1 VKIFSEILLDETKG
15 WMRVAGKELGR
26 ELVQARDL
34 GVCSNSVF
42 ASSTAILRAPFETQG
57 KQVEPVADRTMS
69 TTTSLPETFSP
80 QELRTRGRCAG
91 LAVAC
96 LALLNFVYFLFSSGR
111 VRTMDEVSA
120 AFQAESLASHGTTA
134 IPQAVDLKL
143 FYGTFD
149 RFGRP
154 QSPYPPGQAVALLP
168 WCAAGQF
175 AANHLPGVASDA
187 RDIVSDFFLT
197 GESAFFSA
205 LTVALALLIFLRL
218 GIAPKTSLMAAGM
231 LALATPIAA
240 YSGWLFSEP
249 LATALL
255 LAAAAVLF
263 ARPQWLAISVAQA
276 FAAGALLGAAVWVRP
291 THIIA
296 VPVFLAAL
304 FVREREKG
312 WRAAAALAAAAGG
325 GVVLLLWRNAY
336 LYGQPFEFG
345 YPAAA
350 EGGKALNTFQTPLA
364 TGLVG
369 FLFSPGKSI
378 FLYSPPILLALIG
391 LPRLWRRDRGLAF
404 VAGAAPIVYLLF
416 FATYTQWEGG
426 YCYGPRYL
434 VPALTLLGL
443 GIGPALAQVQSG
455 HEAASRNVRRFAI
468 AVFAVGFLVQAVGMT
483 TSFLE
488 ADVAGAYYN
497 AYYNYRMGFSP
508 IAMHLHLLAHYM
520 TAEAAPIGRGF
531 DKWWVFLSKAG
542 VSTGILLL
550 LAGVLLACVSASAW
564 WVWSEYRRV
573 TAAVEL
579 SK

>member
-1 VKIFSEILLDETKG
+1 
-15 WMRVAGKELGR
+15 M
-26 ELVQARDL
+26 
-34 GVCSNSVF
+34 
-42 ASSTAILRAPFETQG
+42 
-57 KQVEPVADRTMS
+57 
-69 TTTSLPETFSP
+69 
-80 QELRTRGRCAG
+80 
-91 LAVAC
+91 VAC

-120 AFQAESLASHGTTA
+120 AFQAESLATHGTAA

-168 WCAAGQF
+168 WYAVGQF
-175 AANHLPGVASDA
+175 AARHLPGVAFDL

-205 LTVALALLIFLRL
+205 LAVAITLLIFLKL
-218 GIAPKTSLMAAGM
+218 GLAPKASLMAAGI
-231 LALATPIAA
+231 LAFATPIAA

-263 ARPQWLAISVAQA
+263 TRPQGRPVSVAGA
-276 FAAGALLGAAVWVRP
+276 FGSGLLLGAVLWVRP
-291 THIIA
+291 THVIA
-296 VPVFLAAL
+296 VPIFLAAL
-304 FVREREKG
+304 FVRERERG
-312 WRAAAALAAAAGG
+312 WRAATALAVAVGAGAA
-325 GVVLLLWRNAY
+325 LLLWRNAY
-336 LYGQPFEFG
+336 LHGSPFEFG

-350 EGGKALNTFQTPLA
+350 EGGKALNTFQTPLI

-378 FLYSPPILLALIG
+378 FLYSPPILLALLG

-404 VAGAAPIVYLLF
+404 VAAAAPIVYLLF

-434 VPALTLLGL
+434 VPALALLGL
-443 GIGPALAQVQSG
+443 GIGPALAPVQAG
-455 HEAASRNVRRFAI
+455 HGAASRKVRRFAI
-468 AVFAVGFLVQAVGMT
+468 AVFAAGLFVQAIGMT

-488 ADVAGAYYN
+488 ADVAGAYYD
-497 AYYNYRMGFSP
+497 AHYNYRMGFSP
-508 IAMHLHLLAHYM
+508 IAMHIHLLAHYA
-520 TAEAAPIGRGF
+520 TSEAAPIGRGF

-542 VSTGILLL
+542 VPAGTLVF
-550 LAGVLLACVSASAW
+550 LAGVLLACAAASAW
-564 WVWSEYRRV
+564 WLCREYRRV
-573 TAAVEL
+573 APAAEI
-579 SK
+579 SH